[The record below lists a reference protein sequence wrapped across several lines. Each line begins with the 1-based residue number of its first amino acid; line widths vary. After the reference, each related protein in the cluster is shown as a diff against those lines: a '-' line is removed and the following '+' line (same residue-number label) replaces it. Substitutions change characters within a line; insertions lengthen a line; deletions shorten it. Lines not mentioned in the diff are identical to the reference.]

1 MGGVQRFLYDRGN
14 GLFLALGGTANA
26 YRSKEEQIM
35 KFSAVLIKV
44 AVIVV
49 LAVTVAFTT
58 VIGFPGSATAAT
70 LSEDEVADLTFQR
83 EEEKLARDVYLT
95 LYAKWGAVIFS
106 NIAKSEERHTDTLK
120 KKLDKY
126 NLPDPA
132 LPTIGAF
139 TNPDLQAKYD
149 SLVADGQ
156 LSYIDGL
163 YIGATIEEID
173 MIDIQQALDA
183 TTHLDCVPLIRTSWM
198 DRRITCGPL
207 SPGWRPKGSSTNP
220 SSSVR
225 SSTTPL

>member
-1 MGGVQRFLYDRGN
+1 ML
-14 GLFLALGGTANA
+14 

-49 LAVTVAFTT
+49 LAVTVAFTAL
-58 VIGFPGSATAAT
+58 IGFPDPATAAT
-70 LSEDEVADLTFQR
+70 LSEEEAADLTFQR
-83 EEEKLARDVYLT
+83 EEEKLARDIYLT

-156 LSYIDGL
+156 LSYVDGL

-183 TTHLDCVPLIRTSWM
+183 TTHLDLRTAYQNLL
-198 DRRITCGPL
+198 D
-207 SPGWRPKGSSTNP
+207 GSKNHLRAFVAGLAAQGIIYEPQFISKELYD
-220 SSSVR
+220 SIIG
-225 SSTTPL
+225 L